1 MFLPALPVGL
11 AYSGIDNAEGT
22 MMQVLS
28 VFPLTSFAAMP
39 LRMAHT
45 DVPMWQWS
53 LAVALLL
60 ACLWWFKS
68 AATRV
73 FTLGIRMYGKE
84 PSWKQ
89 LLETFLFPVKHQ

>member
-1 MFLPALPVGL
+1 
-11 AYSGIDNAEGT
+11 

-39 LRMAHT
+39 LRMAYV
-45 DVPMWQWS
+45 DVPWWQWLLS
-53 LAVALLL
+53 LSLLL

-73 FTLGIRMYGKE
+73 FALGIRMYGKE